1 MNDFTG
7 LELKYNNLD
16 KYIRR
21 KAILN
26 SIDWVLPLLKG
37 DLLDIGCGKMP
48 YKKHILENSNI
59 VKYIGLDLDDALI
72 YDQSVMPD
80 YVWDGLKM
88 PFANETFS
96 NALGTEVLEH
106 CPDTGLIL
114 SEVYRVL
121 KDDGIFFFTIPF
133 IWNLH
138 EVPHDEYRFTPFS
151 LKRHLENAGF
161 INIELYSSGGW
172 DAYLAQAL
180 GTWVIRSGISSRKK
194 KIIRIFIKPLMQ
206 ILLKLDNK
214 KMVIHTD
221 GQMITDI
228 YGIARK

>member
-48 YKKHILENSNI
+48 YKKHIIENSNI

-72 YDQSVMPD
+72 YDQSVKPD

-151 LKRHLENAGF
+151 LKRHLEKAGF
-161 INIELYSSGGW
+161 RNIELYSSGGW

-194 KIIRIFIKPLMQ
+194 KIIRIFIKPFMQ

-214 KMVIHTD
+214 KMAIHTD